1 MADLIRDCLVL
12 SNAVYSGTVP
22 EGLGIIGCERI
33 FEPGT
38 DTSAIA
44 YIRANDLILA
54 VQGSESLAD
63 WHNNT
68 KIRKTNFHGIRA
80 HRGFAAAAESVLVQ
94 AMKIIAAHP
103 DKHVVLAGHSL
114 GGAIATLLAVAL
126 RPKVLTV
133 ITAGQPKVATEQELR
148 LAMYGEY
155 IRVVNGSDL
164 VPRVPRLGFAH
175 AGTCVYLSNQSKKI
189 LDPGMC
195 TMLWDRTLMLW
206 QSQRA
211 TDHFSR
217 DYIEEYD
224 RCAQS

>member
-1 MADLIRDCLVL
+1 MTDLIRDCLVL

-22 EGLGIIGCERI
+22 ADMGIVAYERI
-33 FEPGT
+33 VEPKT

-44 YIRANDLILA
+44 YIRTNDIIIA
-54 VQGSESLAD
+54 VQGSQSLVD

-68 KIRKTNFHGIRA
+68 KIRKTDFHGIRA
-80 HRGFAAAAESVLVQ
+80 HRGFAAAAESILVRV
-94 AMKIIAAHP
+94 MRIIAAHS
-103 DKHVVLAGHSL
+103 DKHVVLTGHSL

-126 RPKVLTV
+126 RPKQLSV

-164 VPRVPRLGFAH
+164 VPRVPRFGFAH
-175 AGTCVYLSNQSKKI
+175 AGTCVYLSNQGKKI
-189 LDPGMC
+189 LDPSMF
-195 TMLWDRTLMLW
+195 TMLWDRTLTLW

-211 TDHFSR
+211 SDHFSR

-224 RCAQS
+224 RCEQS